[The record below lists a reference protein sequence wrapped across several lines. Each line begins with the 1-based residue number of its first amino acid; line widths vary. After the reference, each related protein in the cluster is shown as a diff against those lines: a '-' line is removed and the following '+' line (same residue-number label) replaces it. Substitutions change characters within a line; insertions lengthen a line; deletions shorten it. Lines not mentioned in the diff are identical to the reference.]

1 MNCKIVFTDT
11 AKSDLRDIA
20 IYLADLSKD
29 KKLAI
34 RFVRE
39 LQEKVMVI
47 ASLSTRIIFFST
59 CMKKKQTQPIL
70 WQFSMENVTIC
81 GS

>member
-39 LQEKVMVI
+39 SKD
-47 ASLSTRIIFFST
+47 
-59 CMKKKQTQPIL
+59 P
-70 WQFSMENVTIC
+70 
-81 GS
+81 